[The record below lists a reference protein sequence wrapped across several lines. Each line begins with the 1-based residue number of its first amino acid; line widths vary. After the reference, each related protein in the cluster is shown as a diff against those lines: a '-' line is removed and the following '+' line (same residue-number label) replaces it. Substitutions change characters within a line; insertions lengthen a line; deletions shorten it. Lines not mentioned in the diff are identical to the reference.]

1 MRRPSPLAKTEEE
14 VSTLLGTVKD
24 ATDIFEVATY
34 EACEKILNDTLGDTE
49 VTTTSE
55 TTRYS
60 NNANTNT
67 TTTTTTDKG
76 MEAVADIES
85 AFDDLL
91 A

>member
-1 MRRPSPLAKTEEE
+1 MLT
-14 VSTLLGTVKD
+14 GFKD

-34 EACEKILNDTLGDTE
+34 EACEKVLNETLGDTE
-49 VTTTSE
+49 VATTSE

-60 NNANTNT
+60 NNANTGAT
-67 TTTTTTDKG
+67 TTTTTNKG
-76 MEAVADIES
+76 MEAVADIET